1 MSEAEKKEFEVQY
14 SSFQPAY
21 NIAVAHPKHI
31 CAFLRW
37 RVTLRGQKGPR
48 AACETTALLVLL
60 VGAPAVDGMV
70 MLNVWRRR
78 GAFVGVRRARA
89 PKLETPVV
97 GVCVADTAPGAAM
110 CSSLGQ

>member
-78 GAFVGVRRARA
+78 GAFSSAPSARA
-89 PKLETPVV
+89 QLGNPVV